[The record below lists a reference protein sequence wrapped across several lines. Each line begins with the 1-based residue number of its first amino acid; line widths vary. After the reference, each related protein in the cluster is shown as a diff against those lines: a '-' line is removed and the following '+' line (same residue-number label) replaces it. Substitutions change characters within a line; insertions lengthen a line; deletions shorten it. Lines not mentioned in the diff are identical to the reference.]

1 METIERTFLMAV
13 AAVLLTQAAVAQTP
27 GGTITSSTFSG
38 PGHGLYD
45 LTGVITDFS
54 EDFQGGDTWV
64 TVSESVSLVH
74 SITGALTAGAAETTV
89 TVEGD
94 YNFTFPA
101 HYTLKGSIKP
111 SGNKLLMALTFAAKG
126 SALINSTN
134 RKVSESVTYLT
145 TIDPQAETV
154 TGRKTGT
161 VTASGK
167 GSIKI
172 ADTTISESVPDGFT
186 PIDWF
191 LTLTLTATGAKVS
204 GTASVNLAN
213 DRSFPFTVKG
223 TTNAG
228 ASKLTLTGTGAGKG
242 AKLTVTL
249 TGNTITGMSGTLF
262 GQPVTLSGL

>member
-1 METIERTFLMAV
+1 MKAIDHTFLVAV
-13 AAVLLTQAAVAQTP
+13 ATVLLTQAAFAQTP
-27 GGTITSSTFSG
+27 SGTITSPTFSG

-54 EDFQGGDTWV
+54 EDFEGGNTLV
-64 TVSESVSLVH
+64 TVSEAVSLVH
-74 SITGALTAGAAETTV
+74 SITGALTAGTAETTV

-101 HYTLKGSIKP
+101 QYTLKGSIKP
-111 SGNKLLMALTFAAKG
+111 AGNKFLMALALTAKG
-126 SALINSTN
+126 SASINGAN
-134 RKVSESVTYLT
+134 HKVSESVTYLT

-161 VTASGK
+161 VSASGK

-172 ADTTISESVPDGFT
+172 VDPTISGAVPDGFT

-191 LTLTLTATGAKVS
+191 LTLTVTTTGTKVA
-204 GTASVNLAN
+204 GTAAVSLAN

-223 TTNAG
+223 TTRAG

-249 TGNTITGMSGTLF
+249 TGNTITGISGTLF
-262 GQPVTLSGL
+262 GQPVALSGL